1 MILETLLSWSDLIV
15 FLILSAISIV
25 VLSMNEIKQLQKI
38 YVWFHLAI
46 HLWPFGQFSLNLTD
60 DLRYQ
65 WIYVN
70 ISFLGIILTSFL
82 WFVISLFFT
91 LRLNRLRTAITRLAI
106 LPPLV
111 IAILISLNP
120 WLYWFAEPIDGSYIY
135 RSYGPLFWVLVC
147 MAGTYVILGCLMLI
161 SSLRVR
167 GGGLRNQTLLLV
179 FAQLLLVTFWGAD
192 MILNLNSFVDKDILP
207 GLSSLGIMLSYLCFA
222 VAVQR
227 YSTYK
232 VVSLAHDTVIDSM
245 DSGLVVLNDKNLV
258 IDTNQTAKRF
268 LALTTG
274 HPFPI
279 EHCIECMDPQDSEDF
294 LHVYTNKPRATIQA
308 ELNSLTP
315 TMRHVLMR
323 IHPIIERGQVLG
335 RMITFQ
341 DITDWRSMVEELNSK
356 NRDLSARNKELTIIQ
371 EELYSANKKLE
382 LMATTDSLTGCYNR
396 RYLLQMMEY
405 QISVDNRYRVPFSI
419 ILLDIDFFK
428 RTNDTYGHQIGD
440 QVLKQTAEVIAKR
453 LRKTD
458 IFARYGGE
466 EFAIFLPHTK
476 HECAMMLAEELRSL
490 VESNAIR
497 TERGEI
503 TVTISVGIASSDE
516 EDTFIEDVNEYI
528 VEMIAKA
535 DAALYRAKH
544 LGRNQ
549 IAASDQ

>member
-1 MILETLLSWSDLIV
+1 
-15 FLILSAISIV
+15 
-25 VLSMNEIKQLQKI
+25 
-38 YVWFHLAI
+38 
-46 HLWPFGQFSLNLTD
+46 
-60 DLRYQ
+60 
-65 WIYVN
+65 
-70 ISFLGIILTSFL
+70 
-82 WFVISLFFT
+82 
-91 LRLNRLRTAITRLAI
+91 
-106 LPPLV
+106 
-111 IAILISLNP
+111 
-120 WLYWFAEPIDGSYIY
+120 
-135 RSYGPLFWVLVC
+135 
-147 MAGTYVILGCLMLI
+147 
-161 SSLRVR
+161 
-167 GGGLRNQTLLLV
+167 
-179 FAQLLLVTFWGAD
+179 
-192 MILNLNSFVDKDILP
+192 
-207 GLSSLGIMLSYLCFA
+207 
-222 VAVQR
+222 
-227 YSTYK
+227 
-232 VVSLAHDTVIDSM
+232 
-245 DSGLVVLNDKNLV
+245 
-258 IDTNQTAKRF
+258 
-268 LALTTG
+268 
-274 HPFPI
+274 
-279 EHCIECMDPQDSEDF
+279 
-294 LHVYTNKPRATIQA
+294 
-308 ELNSLTP
+308 
-315 TMRHVLMR
+315 MRHVLMR

>member
-1 MILETLLSWSDLIV
+1 M
-15 FLILSAISIV
+15 
-25 VLSMNEIKQLQKI
+25 
-38 YVWFHLAI
+38 
-46 HLWPFGQFSLNLTD
+46 
-60 DLRYQ
+60 
-65 WIYVN
+65 
-70 ISFLGIILTSFL
+70 
-82 WFVISLFFT
+82 
-91 LRLNRLRTAITRLAI
+91 
-106 LPPLV
+106 
-111 IAILISLNP
+111 
-120 WLYWFAEPIDGSYIY
+120 
-135 RSYGPLFWVLVC
+135 
-147 MAGTYVILGCLMLI
+147 
-161 SSLRVR
+161 R
-167 GGGLRNQTLLLV
+167 GGGLRNQTLLLI
-179 FAQLLLVTFWGAD
+179 FAQVLLVAFWSAD
-192 MILNLNSFVDKDILP
+192 IAFNYNSFKEQDILP

-232 VVSLAHDTVIDSM
+232 VVSLAHDAFIDSM
-245 DSGLVVLNDKNLV
+245 ESGLVVLNDKNIV
-258 IDTNQTAKRF
+258 IDTNTTAKRF
-268 LALTTG
+268 MTLKTG

-279 EHCIECMDPQDSEDF
+279 EFCIECMDPADSEKF
-294 LHVYTNKPRATIQA
+294 LHVYMNKARASIQA

-315 TMRHVLMR
+315 TMQHVLMR
-323 IHPIIERGQVLG
+323 IHPPMERKHFLG

-341 DITDWRSMVEELNSK
+341 DITDWRSMVDELNSK
-356 NRDLSARNKELTIIQ
+356 NHDLSARNKELTIIQ

-405 QISVDNRYRVPFSI
+405 QISVDKRYRIPFSI

-440 QVLKQTAEVIAKR
+440 QVLKQTAEVISSR

-476 HECAMMLAEELRSL
+476 HEYAMVVAEQLRSL
-490 VESNAIR
+490 VESHTIQ

-516 EDTFIEDVNEYI
+516 DETIIEDVKEYI

-535 DAALYRAKH
+535 DEALYRAKNQ
-544 LGRNQ
+544 GRNQ
-549 IAASDQ
+549 IAASEN